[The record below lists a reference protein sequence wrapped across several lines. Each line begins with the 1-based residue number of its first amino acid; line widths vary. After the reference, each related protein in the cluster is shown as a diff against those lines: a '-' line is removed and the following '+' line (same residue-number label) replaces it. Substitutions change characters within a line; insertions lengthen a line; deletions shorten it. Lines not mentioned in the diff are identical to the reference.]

1 MPAISEDP
9 ASISTGA
16 ATEGAPD
23 PVERLVQRARDG
35 EETAARELLERLYPL
50 VLKIVRSH
58 LPKRAAEEDLCQVIF
73 VRVFRGL
80 KQYSGAA
87 PLEHWVSRIAVNVC
101 LNQIESERI
110 RPEVRYADLSEEQ
123 QQVVEKLAANAPE
136 LPRESGAAAR
146 EVLEQLL
153 AKLEPQDRLVITLL
167 HLEERSLAE
176 IHAMTGWNTTL
187 IKVRAFR
194 ARQKLK
200 GYYQK
205 LLQQSHERN

>member
-1 MPAISEDP
+1 M
-9 ASISTGA
+9 
-16 ATEGAPD
+16 
-23 PVERLVQRARDG
+23 
-35 EETAARELLERLYPL
+35 ERLYPL

-110 RPEVRYADLSEEQ
+110 RPEVRYADLSEAQ
-123 QQVVEKLAANAPE
+123 QKVVEALAANAPE
-136 LPRESGAAAR
+136 LPKESDSPAR

-153 AKLEPQDRLVITLL
+153 AKLGPQDRLVITLL

>member
-1 MPAISEDP
+1 LPAISEDP
-9 ASISTGA
+9 ASISAGA
-16 ATEGAPD
+16 AAEGVPD
-23 PVERLVQRARDG
+23 PVERLVQQARDG
-35 EETAARELLERLYPL
+35 DEAATRELMERLYPL

-110 RPEVRYADLSEEQ
+110 RPEVRYADLSEAQ
-123 QQVVEKLAANAPE
+123 QKVVEALAANAPE
-136 LPRESGAAAR
+136 LPKESDSPAR

-153 AKLEPQDRLVITLL
+153 AKLGPQDRLVITLL